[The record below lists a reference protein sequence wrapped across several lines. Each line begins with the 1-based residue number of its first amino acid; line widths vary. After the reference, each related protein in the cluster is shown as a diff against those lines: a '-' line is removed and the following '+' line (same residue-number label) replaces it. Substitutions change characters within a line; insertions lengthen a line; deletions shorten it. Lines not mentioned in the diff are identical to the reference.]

1 MKIITRGL
9 TYHCRKSTHP
19 AASLRDS
26 LEAAEWNV
34 AEFATRLEIS
44 RSTAS
49 RLLNGRSG
57 ISPEVAVAPE
67 SIGWSNAAFW
77 MRRQAYYDLA
87 PARRRKADAVSA

>member
-1 MKIITRGL
+1 MTAANP
-9 TYHCRKSTHP
+9 THP
-19 AASLRDS
+19 ADTLRES
-26 LEAAEWNV
+26 LEAEGWSIT
-34 AEFATRLEIS
+34 EFAARLEIS

-57 ISPEVAVAPE
+57 ISAEVAVALE

-87 PARRRKADAVSA
+87 LARRRKLDTVIT